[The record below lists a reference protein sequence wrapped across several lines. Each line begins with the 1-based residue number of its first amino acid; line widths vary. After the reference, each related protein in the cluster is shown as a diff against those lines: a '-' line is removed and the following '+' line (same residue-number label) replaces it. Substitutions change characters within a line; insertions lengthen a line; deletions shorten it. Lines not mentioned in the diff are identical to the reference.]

1 MTTRLEEIQRRTDL
15 SVTHVTTA
23 VFPPTTNHHNTLI
36 ALGPFVLILLLIIQF
51 IARPLNVALSTF
63 GSGLNW
69 RERALL
75 SWIAPRGIV
84 AAAVSAIFAIRLDEA
99 GHEGALLLV
108 PLTFA
113 VIIGTVVLQSATARP
128 LARLLKVAEPA
139 PSGFLIVGA
148 NGPARILGKAL
159 QQLGSRVLLTDSS
172 WENIRASRMEGLP
185 TYFGNPASQH
195 AESHLDLVGLGHLL
209 ALSPSGEL
217 NTLAAMRFRHDFGH
231 RLFALASSQESRRTD
246 KHRASH
252 EHRGHLL
259 GSQPLSYTKLASLL
273 GQGAELYS
281 TNLTEGFSWE
291 QYQALHG
298 DRATLL
304 FARDTGGWV
313 HVVTPDS
320 SLKPVAGWT
329 LLAMIQP
336 ENNTAE

>member
-1 MTTRLEEIQRRTDL
+1 
-15 SVTHVTTA
+15 
-23 VFPPTTNHHNTLI
+23 
-36 ALGPFVLILLLIIQF
+36 
-51 IARPLNVALSTF
+51 
-63 GSGLNW
+63 
-69 RERALL
+69 
-75 SWIAPRGIV
+75 
-84 AAAVSAIFAIRLDEA
+84 
-99 GHEGALLLV
+99 
-108 PLTFA
+108 
-113 VIIGTVVLQSATARP
+113 
-128 LARLLKVAEPA
+128 
-139 PSGFLIVGA
+139 
-148 NGPARILGKAL
+148 
-159 QQLGSRVLLTDSS
+159 
-172 WENIRASRMEGLP
+172 
-185 TYFGNPASQH
+185 
-195 AESHLDLVGLGHLL
+195 
-209 ALSPSGEL
+209 
-217 NTLAAMRFRHDFGH
+217 MRFRHDFGH